1 MVVMAS
7 MPSPP
12 GRFSTTI
19 GWPHFCDSLSANMR
33 APMSTPL
40 PAPSVTMKRTGRVG
54 QASAA
59 AAGLASS
66 GLSASAAVSAPKI
79 MVRSEIVIVFLHV
92 PAGRSVRRP
101 FPGEMNPQARLAHPW
116 PADDAAFSPENAVFG
131 TEHRLFEHE
140 EAPDAAVFDDAAGEM
155 DLRRLGRRRG
165 NPLGGQGIPPGE
177 RGARRPPRAGA
188 HPRPGAAADAAARSG

>member
-1 MVVMAS
+1 MNELVGETNSTWSSFADSMVVMAS

-12 GRFSTTI
+12 GRFSTTT

-79 MVRSEIVIVFLHV
+79 IVRSEIVIVSSTCRPAV
-92 PAGRSVRRP
+92 PYDGRSR
-101 FPGEMNPQARLAHPW
+101 
-116 PADDAAFSPENAVFG
+116 
-131 TEHRLFEHE
+131 
-140 EAPDAAVFDDAAGEM
+140 
-155 DLRRLGRRRG
+155 
-165 NPLGGQGIPPGE
+165 
-177 RGARRPPRAGA
+177 
-188 HPRPGAAADAAARSG
+188 